1 MQVGEGTTDQLF
13 KTLAEYNPTTNAVME
28 KIAKALIPLGLALL
42 SILFLIELSNMQKKF
57 PTENGGLSIEVLTD
71 LAMKYVI
78 AYILVMSSGYLID
91 AIVWFTIQGAKWVNS
106 VLAPQAVG
114 GAIPKM
120 GKVSFWAKPLVG
132 LFYAIAYFSLWLSEV
147 VAKILI
153 FLRGI
158 QLYIL
163 KALAPILI
171 AFFVHDELRSIA
183 IGFVKQVMAY
193 ALQGILLVL
202 LLGLIPTIA
211 ANDFLSLSKFEGGI
225 WQGAGALVQNIMT
238 FVAVA
243 FKYGIIT
250 FLLVG
255 SQGLAKRLIGAM

>member
-1 MQVGEGTTDQLF
+1 M
-13 KTLAEYNPTTNAVME
+13 
-28 KIAKALIPLGLALL
+28 
-42 SILFLIELSNMQKKF
+42 
-57 PTENGGLSIEVLTD
+57 
-71 LAMKYVI
+71 
-78 AYILVMSSGYLID
+78 
-91 AIVWFTIQGAKWVNS
+91 
-106 VLAPQAVG
+106 
-114 GAIPKM
+114 
-120 GKVSFWAKPLVG
+120 
-132 LFYAIAYFSLWLSEV
+132 
-147 VAKILI
+147 
-153 FLRGI
+153 
-158 QLYIL
+158 YIL